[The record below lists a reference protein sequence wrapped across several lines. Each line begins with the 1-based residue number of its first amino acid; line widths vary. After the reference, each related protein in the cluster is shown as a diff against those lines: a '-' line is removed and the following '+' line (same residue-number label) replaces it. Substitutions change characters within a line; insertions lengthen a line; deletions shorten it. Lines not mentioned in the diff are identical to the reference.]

1 MFDGIDDSARYPI
14 LLLGQTLAACAQP
27 FVMFAPTK
35 LAALWFAGNQR
46 ATANMLA
53 SMGMYREEEGI

>member
-1 MFDGIDDSARYPI
+1 MSAFDVIDDSYRYPI

-35 LAALWFAGNQR
+35 LAALWFADNQR
-46 ATANMLA
+46 ATANMAA
-53 SMGMYREEEGI
+53 SMG